1 MGVCRMEMGMRR
13 GRRRA
18 FTLIELLVVIA
29 IIAILAAILFPVF
42 AQAREKARQAACFAN
57 IKQLGIAFTMYAQD
71 YDESLPMWHYAR
83 RTKPQPLIW
92 YHALKP
98 YVKNRSV
105 YVCPSDQKTQQS
117 PATDWGPQAAWP
129 EMGKP
134 WTEWISYG
142 YNEPFH
148 NGHDTG
154 SGTPGGPLQMA
165 EIDEPAAYYVVGD
178 CSSPLSD
185 GWCTPTSG
193 LRLFRIAWPHRPVWW
208 TDVPVGAK
216 PETLAALEKYARHL
230 GGSNLAFA
238 DGHARWLK
246 SDRLIVAPTSVT
258 GKSHPGCGR
267 ILGL

>member
-1 MGVCRMEMGMRR
+1 M
-13 GRRRA
+13 
-18 FTLIELLVVIA
+18 
-29 IIAILAAILFPVF
+29 P
-42 AQAREKARQAACFAN
+42 
-57 IKQLGIAFTMYAQD
+57 
-71 YDESLPMWHYAR
+71 
-83 RTKPQPLIW
+83 
-92 YHALKP
+92 KP

-105 YVCPSDQKTQQS
+105 YACPSDQRTQQS

-154 SGTPGGPLQMA
+154 TGIPGGPLQMA
-165 EIDEPAAYYVVGD
+165 EIDEPAAYYVMGD
-178 CSSPLSD
+178 CSSPLATAGARPRAACASSASP
-185 GWCTPTSG
+185 GPTGRSG
-193 LRLFRIAWPHRPVWW
+193 GPTCRSVRSQKVAS
-208 TDVPVGAK
+208 
-216 PETLAALEKYARHL
+216 LEKYARHM

-246 SDRLIVAPTSVT
+246 SDRLIVAPNDVT
-258 GKSHPGCGR
+258 GKSHPVCGR